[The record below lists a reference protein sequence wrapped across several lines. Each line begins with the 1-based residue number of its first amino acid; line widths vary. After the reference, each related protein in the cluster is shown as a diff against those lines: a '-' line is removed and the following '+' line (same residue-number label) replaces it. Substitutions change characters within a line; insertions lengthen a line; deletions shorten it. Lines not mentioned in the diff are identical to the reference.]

1 LWHLSSSQNRTSAHF
16 TFKKSIRNGV
26 AVDAI
31 SRQFPS
37 ILNGEFSQI
46 DQLMN
51 AVPSTNETRRCIT
64 SETCTHFQQN
74 FD

>member
-1 LWHLSSSQNRTSAHF
+1 MRNRL
-16 TFKKSIRNGV
+16 

-31 SRQFPS
+31 SGEFNS

-46 DQLMN
+46 GQLMN

-64 SETCTHFQQN
+64 S
-74 FD
+74 